1 MTTEEKQKHVEDMQK
16 QLKIKL
22 LDDKIIL
29 RSLTQKTAGGIVI
42 PGMLVAYTMYEIVA
56 VGPGHYDKRTA
67 TIQPLEVKPGD
78 RVLVNYGSCKEIDAK
93 TIQVDG
99 QEEKL
104 YLCDTAEE
112 CIIVLDDD
120 ESIG

>member
-1 MTTEEKQKHVEDMQK
+1 MTAEEKKAHIADMQS

-42 PGMLVAYTMYEIVA
+42 PGMLVAYTMYEVVA

-67 TIQPLEVKPGD
+67 TVHPLEVAPGD
-78 RVLVNYGSCKEIDAK
+78 RVLVNYGSCKEIEAK
-93 TIQVDG
+93 TIVVDG
-99 QEEKL
+99 NEEKL

-120 ESIG
+120 EGIG

>member
-1 MTTEEKQKHVEDMQK
+1 M
-16 QLKIKL
+16 KL
-22 LDDKIIL
+22 LDDKIVV

-42 PGMLVAYTMYEIVA
+42 PGMLVAYTMYEIIA
-56 VGPGHYDKRTA
+56 IGPGHYDKRSGTVV
-67 TIQPLEVKPGD
+67 PNEVKVGD
-78 RVLVNYGSCKEIDAK
+78 RVLINYGSCKEIEGK
-93 TIQVDG
+93 TINIDG
-99 QEEKL
+99 NEEKL